1 MKYVQKMKSS
11 ALKKRSSWAPVLL
24 ATTVGLCGGL
34 VLAGPLAGWLKG
46 DLLTKNQAL
55 ANPFAAWTGLG
66 DQELVVLGTDVGGGN
81 TDVMYLLKV
90 RNGVTS
96 LTQVP
101 RDTYIDSTG
110 FGPLKANALYSL
122 GGTEAVKRELSRQV
136 GRPIEHHMVVNLSAI
151 RRLGDQLG
159 GLEVNVP
166 KRMYYVDNS
175 QGLYIDLKPGL
186 QTLKGRDLEGFIR
199 FRHDEEGDIGRL
211 ERQKLLLTAL
221 FSKLTR
227 PENLLRL
234 PSLIGSAGK
243 DLKTDLGPMEIGGL
257 VTSMATTHLDTKRLG
272 GRPFDR
278 NGISYWEADW
288 SKADSTVDAASGG
301 AGSGSGDDGS
311 NRYKFLF

>member
-1 MKYVQKMKSS
+1 MKSS
-11 ALKKRSSWAPVLL
+11 ALKKRGGLNPVLL
-24 ATTVGLCGGL
+24 ASVLGLTGGL
-34 VLAGPLAGWLKG
+34 VLAGPLSGWIKG
-46 DLLTKNQAL
+46 DLLDKNHSL
-55 ANPFAAWTGLG
+55 GNPFAAWAGLG

-81 TDVMYLLKV
+81 TDVMYVVKV
-90 RNGVTS
+90 QNGVTS

-101 RDTYIDSTG
+101 RDTYIDSNG

-122 GGTEAVKRELSRQV
+122 GGTEAVKHELSRQL

-175 QGLYIDLKPGL
+175 QGLYIDLQPGL

-199 FRHDEEGDIGRL
+199 YRHDELGDIGRL
-211 ERQKLLLTAL
+211 ERQKLLLSAL
-221 FSKLTR
+221 FAKLTR

-234 PSLIGSAGK
+234 PSLIASAGK
-243 DLKTDLGPMEIGGL
+243 DLNTDLGPMEIGGL
-257 VTSMATTHLDTKRLG
+257 VTAMATTQFHTKRLG

-278 NGISYWEADW
+278 NGISYWEAEW
-288 SKADSTVDAASGG
+288 PKAEAPVEAAHGGSSGE
-301 AGSGSGDDGS
+301 GS
-311 NRYKFLF
+311 NRFKFLF